1 MEPLIKGHKT
11 MNRIKELRKKNNI
24 SQLDLAKEL
33 NVSQTAVSH
42 WEIGRSDPDHTT
54 SKQLADMFGVS
65 LEYLLGFSDSPAP
78 GNSIPVYARVTAGIP
93 LSAITEI
100 VDYEEIPEALARS
113 GKFFG
118 VRVSGH
124 SMEPNM
130 RDGDVL
136 IVRIQPDVDD
146 GEIAV
151 VFVNGDDAV
160 VKKIKK
166 TPTGVTLVSLNPAYE
181 PMYFTN
187 EEIRSLPLRVVGRVV
202 ECRAKY

>member
-1 MEPLIKGHKT
+1 
-11 MNRIKELRKKNNI
+11 
-24 SQLDLAKEL
+24 
-33 NVSQTAVSH
+33 
-42 WEIGRSDPDHTT
+42 
-54 SKQLADMFGVS
+54 MFGVS
-65 LEYLLGFSDSPAP
+65 MEYVLGYTDTPAP
-78 GNSIPVYARVTAGIP
+78 NNSIPVYARVTAGIP

-113 GKFFG
+113 GEFFG

-166 TPTGVTLVSLNPAYE
+166 IPTGVTLVSLNPAYE
-181 PMYFTN
+181 PMYYSN
-187 EEIRSLPLRVVGRVV
+187 EEITGLPVRVVGRVV